1 MSDTGHDELVEAET
15 PVNPY
20 SLLEAVNSSSDTAH
34 TGWLIFL
41 GFMAYLVVAVAG
53 VTHKDLLLASDL
65 ALPILQVKINLT
77 QFFLFAPIILV
88 LFHIGI
94 TTQLVM
100 LARKAIELDKA
111 VLLLETTER
120 RSHPLRLELHNF
132 FFVQAIA
139 GPDRSRVM
147 STFLHGMTWL
157 TLVILPVLVILY
169 VQTSF
174 LPFHDI
180 FTTSV
185 HRVALLADIVMQIL
199 IGVFLSR
206 PEVSF
211 FSAFGRMSRDHPFSL
226 ILTTL
231 VLAAVTGFSLFVAT
245 VPDEPLDRLAQRLP
259 GAMRASA
266 TDGPS
271 NGIAMG
277 FVMPFL
283 GATADGTL
291 FGLFERNLNVNDV
304 DLVVDK
310 DVTGDEASINL
321 RGRNLRY
328 ARLERTDLHQAD
340 LTGAD
345 IDGASFAG
353 ADLRKVIM
361 GCADLSRLRLT
372 ESRESAKCT
381 SAKRADFRRARLSD
395 ARMQGMDLR
404 SAKLDEAML
413 DGADLK
419 DSELA
424 GASFY
429 NAQMER
435 VDLTGGIWMQGVNF
449 GAAQMQ
455 GADLTGA
462 KLIGADLRYA
472 QLQGASLGFADLQ
485 GAQFGG
491 ADLEGADL
499 SRARLQGASLAG
511 AVLRGTDLRGAMV
524 WLTAPPSATMASL
537 ADLGELAVKPLEPSE
552 VADLRNATQRIGDTA
567 VRGQVRDTL
576 ARLLSNNDGKAWG
589 VTPERQEW
597 QALVATLAAATGE
610 GYKQRLTEFL
620 LRNACKPRW
629 AGGAL
634 ASGLARRTQS
644 PGFDGD
650 VGVVYDRLRAADC
663 PGGRWLQDRK
673 LGRDLA
679 AAVDVARGN

>member
-1 MSDTGHDELVEAET
+1 MNDTVHDVTAEAET

-41 GFMAYLVVAVAG
+41 GFMAYLIVAVAG

-100 LARKAIELDKA
+100 LARKALELDKA
-111 VLLLETTER
+111 VRLLETTER

-147 STFLHGMTWL
+147 GTFLHGLTWL
-157 TLVILPVLVILY
+157 TLVILPVLLILY
-169 VQTSF
+169 IQTSF
-174 LPFHDI
+174 LPFHDV
-180 FTTSV
+180 FTTWA
-185 HRVALLADIVMQIL
+185 HRIALLADIIMQIL

-206 PEVSF
+206 SETSF

-226 ILTTL
+226 LLTTCVLGL
-231 VLAAVTGFSLFVAT
+231 VVVFSLLVAT

-266 TDGPS
+266 SSPPAGGFT
-271 NGIAMG
+271 MG

-283 GATADGTL
+283 GATADGSL
-291 FGLFERNLNVNDV
+291 FGLFERNLNVNDA

-321 RGRNLRY
+321 RGRDLRY
-328 ARLERTDLHQAD
+328 ARMERTDLHQAD

-345 IDGASFAG
+345 IEGASLAG
-353 ADLRKVIM
+353 ADLRKAIL

-372 ESRESAKCT
+372 ESRTGAKCT
-381 SAKRADFRRARLSD
+381 SAKRADLRRARLSD
-395 ARMQGMDLR
+395 ARMQGIDLR
-404 SAKLDEAML
+404 GARLDEAVL
-413 DGADLK
+413 DGVDLK

-435 VDLTGGIWMQGVNF
+435 ADLTGGIWMQGVNF
-449 GAAQMQ
+449 GAAQLQ

-485 GAQFGG
+485 GAQLDG

-499 SRARLQGASLAG
+499 SRTRLQGASLAG
-511 AVLRGTDLRGAMV
+511 TILRGADLRGAGAWM
-524 WLTAPPSATMASL
+524 TIPPSVTAATL
-537 ADLGELAVKPLEPSE
+537 ADLTDLSLKPLEA
-552 VADLRNATQRIGDTA
+552 ADTAALGHAVQRVETTA
-567 VRGQVRDTL
+567 VREQVHDAV
-576 ARLLSNNDGKAWG
+576 ARPLNVADNRGWG
-589 VTPERQEW
+589 SVPERQEW
-597 QALVATLAAATGE
+597 QTLVTATATGAVD

-620 LRNACKPRW
+620 LRNACKARW
-629 AGGAL
+629 ASGAL
-634 ASGLARRTQS
+634 AAGLARRAQA
-644 PGFDGD
+644 PDFNGD
-650 VGVVYDRLRAADC
+650 MMLVYERLRGADC
-663 PGGRWLQDRK
+663 PGGRWIQERK

-679 AAVDVARGN
+679 TAVDVARGN